1 MKNRVLKKYNN
12 YKKNKGKLIYVN
24 ARRNKK
30 IKKGNILFEAVHG
43 DTYSGHI
50 YYMIKELLNNSKLN
64 FKIYVALKE
73 TEDIELFF
81 DKSELK
87 KINFVKHMSNQ
98 YYELMATC
106 EYLINDTTF
115 YPFFNKREGQK
126 YYIIWHGTPLKHMG
140 KDIPKVVDIANVQ
153 RNFYMADRIYVNN
166 QKTMEILARTHHLNN
181 VYNGKFIV
189 GPSPRN
195 SVFFEEEK
203 RNQNRND
210 LNLNNKKILAYM
222 PTWRGNIGSVQ
233 NSQHVTKLITY
244 FEENLDENT
253 VLYVKLHPFE
263 KTIIPDSYEKVKPF
277 PSNIET
283 YEFLAVTDCLITDY
297 SSVMYDYVNLGKP
310 VILYTYDYKD
320 YKENRGL
327 YDDLSLY
334 PFLQSNSLEGL
345 LKQVEQIPQQI
356 DYQEFKNEYNK
367 YDKIDAPK
375 IIINHMFLDKD
386 DLTIEEHNLHNGK
399 ETVVIVSGG
408 FWSNGITTALINTL
422 ENIDTTE
429 KNYICFFEKD
439 KVKKEHYYRLLDLPE
454 NVHFYP
460 TVGEINGSIKDRLL
474 MKRYLWNE
482 KFKIKGMEKDLSR
495 IFKEEFSRLFG
506 DLKIDWFIHYTG
518 FERKS
523 AEMMRHI
530 DTNTAIWVHT
540 DMFAEYEAKKNFSKK
555 IIYGAYEK
563 ANKIVLVHR
572 NLKANLI
579 NHLPQV
585 SNKVVTVNNFL
596 GEQRTRKLAKENLL
610 ESIENVHVDYAYNE
624 NMYLDF
630 ANLDQ
635 EQLDDKIIQDYPEQT
650 VLTENITKS
659 IKQLETKEEYSKST
673 LVTQKDKIEK
683 SIVNSIT
690 GLYEDFLK
698 DRELTETFKHLFVNN
713 QDVIDEYFN
722 LNEKDPIVHSVEL
735 YNQMRV
741 SKCRMLDALYN
752 PEIKVYMNIGRYDY
766 QKGHDKLIAAFEKVY
781 IENPNVF
788 LIMVCPHGPLKS
800 QTIQWVRD
808 SVAKENIV
816 ILGGI
821 NNPYPL
827 LDHVDAFVLSSNY
840 EGLGLVVYEALALNT
855 DVITVNL
862 KETTEYLNENQ
873 AIITENS
880 VEGLVDGFMIHLEG
894 NKSFEEFDFNYY
906 KEKSK
911 QEFINVFK

>member
-1 MKNRVLKKYNN
+1 M
-12 YKKNKGKLIYVN
+12 
-24 ARRNKK
+24 
-30 IKKGNILFEAVHG
+30 HG
-43 DTYSGHI
+43 DTYGGHI

-64 FKIYVALKE
+64 FKIYVSLKD
-73 TEDIELFF
+73 TEDIELLF

-87 KINFVKHMSNQ
+87 RINFVKHMSNQ

-210 LNLNNKKILAYM
+210 FNLNNKKMLAYM

-334 PFLQSNSLEGL
+334 PFIQSNSLEGL

-439 KVKKEHYYRLLDLPE
+439 KVKK
-454 NVHFYP
+454 N
-460 TVGEINGSIKDRLL
+460 
-474 MKRYLWNE
+474 
-482 KFKIKGMEKDLSR
+482 
-495 IFKEEFSRLFG
+495 
-506 DLKIDWFIHYTG
+506 
-518 FERKS
+518 
-523 AEMMRHI
+523 
-530 DTNTAIWVHT
+530 
-540 DMFAEYEAKKNFSKK
+540 
-555 IIYGAYEK
+555 II
-563 ANKIVLVHR
+563 
-572 NLKANLI
+572 
-579 NHLPQV
+579 
-585 SNKVVTVNNFL
+585 
-596 GEQRTRKLAKENLL
+596 
-610 ESIENVHVDYAYNE
+610 
-624 NMYLDF
+624 
-630 ANLDQ
+630 
-635 EQLDDKIIQDYPEQT
+635 
-650 VLTENITKS
+650 
-659 IKQLETKEEYSKST
+659 
-673 LVTQKDKIEK
+673 
-683 SIVNSIT
+683 
-690 GLYEDFLK
+690 
-698 DRELTETFKHLFVNN
+698 
-713 QDVIDEYFN
+713 
-722 LNEKDPIVHSVEL
+722 
-735 YNQMRV
+735 
-741 SKCRMLDALYN
+741 
-752 PEIKVYMNIGRYDY
+752 
-766 QKGHDKLIAAFEKVY
+766 IA
-781 IENPNVF
+781 
-788 LIMVCPHGPLKS
+788 C
-800 QTIQWVRD
+800 
-808 SVAKENIV
+808 
-816 ILGGI
+816 
-821 NNPYPL
+821 
-827 LDHVDAFVLSSNY
+827 
-840 EGLGLVVYEALALNT
+840 
-855 DVITVNL
+855 
-862 KETTEYLNENQ
+862 
-873 AIITENS
+873 
-880 VEGLVDGFMIHLEG
+880 
-894 NKSFEEFDFNYY
+894 
-906 KEKSK
+906 
-911 QEFINVFK
+911 

>member
-1 MKNRVLKKYNN
+1 MKKRVLKKYNN

-24 ARRNKK
+24 ERRNKK

-50 YYMIKELLNNSKLN
+50 YYMIKELLNNNKLN
-64 FKIYVALKE
+64 FKIHVALKN

-81 DKSELK
+81 NKSELK

-283 YEFLAVTDCLITDY
+283 YEILAVTDCLITDY

-345 LKQVEQIPQQI
+345 LKQVEQIPQHI

-408 FWSNGITTALINTL
+408 FWSNGITTTLINTL

-530 DTNTAIWVHT
+530 DTNTAIWVHN

-572 NLKANLI
+572 NLKANLT
-579 NHLPQV
+579 Q
-585 SNKVVTVNNFL
+585 S
-596 GEQRTRKLAKENLL
+596 
-610 ESIENVHVDYAYNE
+610 
-624 NMYLDF
+624 
-630 ANLDQ
+630 
-635 EQLDDKIIQDYPEQT
+635 
-650 VLTENITKS
+650 LT
-659 IKQLETKEEYSKST
+659 
-673 LVTQKDKIEK
+673 
-683 SIVNSIT
+683 
-690 GLYEDFLK
+690 
-698 DRELTETFKHLFVNN
+698 
-713 QDVIDEYFN
+713 
-722 LNEKDPIVHSVEL
+722 
-735 YNQMRV
+735 
-741 SKCRMLDALYN
+741 
-752 PEIKVYMNIGRYDY
+752 
-766 QKGHDKLIAAFEKVY
+766 
-781 IENPNVF
+781 
-788 LIMVCPHGPLKS
+788 
-800 QTIQWVRD
+800 
-808 SVAKENIV
+808 
-816 ILGGI
+816 
-821 NNPYPL
+821 
-827 LDHVDAFVLSSNY
+827 SS
-840 EGLGLVVYEALALNT
+840 
-855 DVITVNL
+855 
-862 KETTEYLNENQ
+862 
-873 AIITENS
+873 
-880 VEGLVDGFMIHLEG
+880 F
-894 NKSFEEFDFNYY
+894 
-906 KEKSK
+906 
-911 QEFINVFK
+911 